1 MKTLLTA
8 LICTLATAFAADT
21 SAPTREQAMKTLEK
35 AVRFFRSEVAVQ
47 GTYLWQY
54 SDDLSKREGEGKATP
69 TQGWVQPPGTPS
81 VGLAFLNAWQATS
94 NNYYLEAARETAHAL
109 ARGQLLSGGWTYSI
123 DFSDEGRRK
132 LAYRDGGKR
141 TARNYTTFDDDTTQ
155 CALRFLMRT
164 DAALGFRDTKV
175 RDTIDYALSSI
186 LKAQY
191 PNGAWP
197 QGYDQFP
204 DPNKFPVQKASYPD
218 GWPRVWPGAS
228 NYWLRYTLNDNALA
242 RTIETLFEADRI
254 YGAPAAGDRFNKLG
268 AQCRVGA
275 LMAGDFLLRA
285 QMPEPQPAW
294 AQQYDFGMHPSW
306 ARKFEPPSVTG
317 GESQGVLRMLMM
329 LYTETGDGKYLEPI
343 PRALSYLR
351 RSRLPNGQL
360 ARFYELRS
368 NKPLYFTKTYELTY
382 DDGDMPTHY
391 AFKVRD
397 DTDAIARGF
406 QLVKSLPLSGLK
418 KNPATSPRMTEALR
432 KEVSGIIAAQDA
444 RGRWIEEGRLRHHGA
459 NDPTTRVIRSATFAE
474 NVETLSRF
482 ITATK

>member
-1 MKTLLTA
+1 MKTLLIA
-8 LICTLATAFAADT
+8 FIATLAASLAAAPQT
-21 SAPTREQAMKTLEK
+21 PTREEALKALERG
-35 AVRFFRSEVAVQ
+35 ARFFRTEVSVQ

-54 SDDLSKREGEGKATP
+54 SDDLAKREGEGKATA

-81 VGLAFLNAWQATS
+81 VGLAFLSAWQATS
-94 NNYYLEAARETAHAL
+94 NNYYLDAARETAHAL

-132 LAYRDGGKR
+132 LAYRDGGRK
-141 TARNYTTFDDDTTQ
+141 TARNFTTFDDDTTQ
-155 CALRFLMRT
+155 CAVRFLMRT
-164 DAALGFRDTKV
+164 DAALGFRDPKI
-175 RDTIDYALSSI
+175 RDMIDYALSSM

-197 QGYDQFP
+197 QGFDQFP
-204 DPNKFPVQKASYPD
+204 DPNKFPVQRASYPD
-218 GWPRVWPGAS
+218 TWPRTWPGAS

-242 RTIETLFEADRI
+242 RTIETLFEAERI
-254 YGAPAAGDRFNKLG
+254 YRERDADDRFNKLG
-268 AQCRVGA
+268 AQCRA
-275 LMAGDFLLRA
+275 AAMKAGDFILRT

-294 AQQYDFGMHPSW
+294 AQQYDFETRPTW

-317 GESQGVLRMLMM
+317 GESQGVIRTLMM
-329 LYTETGDGKYLEPI
+329 LYTETGDAKYLEPI
-343 PRALSYLR
+343 PRALNYLR

-397 DTDAIARGF
+397 DTDAIAREF
-406 QLVKSLPLSGLK
+406 ERVKNLSVLDLK
-418 KNPATSPRMTEALR
+418 KNPTIPPRVTDALR
-432 KEVSGIIAAQDA
+432 KEVSAIIAAQDA
-444 RGRWIEEGRLRHHGA
+444 RGRWIEEGRLRYHGP
-459 NDPTTRVIRSATFAE
+459 NDPTTRVIRSATFADH
-474 NVETLSRF
+474 VETLCRF
-482 ITATK
+482 ITVIP